1 MFLLEDPIFID
12 IIIKMK
18 PTKLSSSSLFIIC
31 LCLMSYAVVPAL
43 GLKLYEELCSEAR
56 KYSQDCLDLLKGDD
70 QIVASINYQELSVNI
85 LDLSIKEAT
94 SYQKYLGGKTKEFP
108 NDQAVK
114 KCANQFLIGT
124 LASFVSSLRHLIAKN
139 LQSSISDAQ
148 TATSG
153 ADNCDKAIQNEKPEF
168 DPQPIHTRNN
178 EMFLLGVISV
188 LAINHLT

>member
-1 MFLLEDPIFID
+1 MT
-12 IIIKMK
+12 
-18 PTKLSSSSLFIIC
+18 PTKLSSSSLMFIIC
-31 LCLMSYAVVPAL
+31 LCLISYAVVPAL

-70 QIVASINYQELSVNI
+70 KIVAAINYQDLSENI
-85 LDLSIKEAT
+85 LDLAIKEST
-94 SYQKYLGGKTKEFP
+94 SYLGYLGGKSKQFP

-124 LASFVSSLRHLIAKN
+124 LASFVSSLRHLIEKN

-153 ADNCDKAIQNEKPEF
+153 ANSCDKAIQAEMPEF
-168 DPQPIHTRNN
+168 DPQLIHIRNN
-178 EMFLLGVISV
+178 EMFVLSVISV
-188 LAINHLT
+188 LAIHHLT